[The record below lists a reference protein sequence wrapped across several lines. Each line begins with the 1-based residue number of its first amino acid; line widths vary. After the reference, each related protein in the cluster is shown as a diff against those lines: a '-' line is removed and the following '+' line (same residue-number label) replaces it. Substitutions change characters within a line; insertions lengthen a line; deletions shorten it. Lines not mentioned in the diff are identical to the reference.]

1 MAGADGREPA
11 TDHESGGDLHMVN
24 VVVSDMAA
32 SLAFYRR
39 LGVELVAGDSG
50 AEHVQLRARGG
61 LSLELD
67 TAESVRRWHA
77 GWRADPSS
85 ARVVLGFALGSRQAV
100 DRLYAELTAAGHAGR
115 QPPFDAFWG
124 ARYAIVADPDGNDIG
139 LMSPVE
145 PARRTLPSEPSPDP

>member
-1 MAGADGREPA
+1 
-11 TDHESGGDLHMVN
+11 MVN

-39 LGVELVAGDSG
+39 LGVELTGAVPPG
-50 AEHVQLRARGG
+50 AEHVQLRARSG

-67 TAESVRRWHA
+67 TTASVHRWHA

-85 ARVVLGFALGSRQAV
+85 VRVVLGFALASREAV
-100 DRLYAELTAAGHAGR
+100 DRLYDELTAAGYAGR

-124 ARYAIVADPDGNDIG
+124 ARYAIVADPDGNDVG
-139 LMSPVE
+139 LMSPVD
-145 PARRTLPSEPSPDP
+145 PARRTWPPGQSPDH